1 MSKNRFLHCE
11 LLKVNATNE
20 LLVQGKPY
28 ILHLYKDEV
37 TGINYVKL
45 YRYQLGSVN
54 DDIVIQHIDATHPV
68 RSYQYDELSRI
79 DFDKDPDGFVTIT
92 ETPVTNDT
100 VLDESEDLAIG
111 TVTFLDLPISER

>member
-45 YRYQLGSVN
+45 YRYQLGSVS
-54 DDIVIQHIDATHPV
+54 DDIVIQHIDTVHPV

-79 DFDKDPDGFVTIT
+79 DFDKDPDGFVRIT
-92 ETPVTNDT
+92 ETPITNDT
-100 VLDESEDLAIG
+100 VLAESEDLAIC
-111 TVTFLDLPISER
+111 TTTFLDLPILEK

>member
-1 MSKNRFLHCE
+1 MFKNRFLHCE

-45 YRYQLGSVN
+45 YRYQLGSVD
-54 DDIVIQHIDATHPV
+54 DDIVIQHIDTVHPV

-92 ETPVTNDT
+92 EAPVTNDT

>member
-45 YRYQLGSVN
+45 YRYQLGSVS
-54 DDIVIQHIDATHPV
+54 DDIVIQHIDTVHSV

-79 DFDKDPDGFVTIT
+79 DFDKDPDGFVRIT
-92 ETPVTNDT
+92 ETPITNDT
-100 VLDESEDLAIG
+100 VLDESEDLAIC
-111 TVTFLDLPISER
+111 TTTFLDLPILEK

>member
-45 YRYQLGSVN
+45 YRYQLGSVD
-54 DDIVIQHIDATHPV
+54 DDIVIQHIDVVHPV

-111 TVTFLDLPISER
+111 TVTFLDLPILER